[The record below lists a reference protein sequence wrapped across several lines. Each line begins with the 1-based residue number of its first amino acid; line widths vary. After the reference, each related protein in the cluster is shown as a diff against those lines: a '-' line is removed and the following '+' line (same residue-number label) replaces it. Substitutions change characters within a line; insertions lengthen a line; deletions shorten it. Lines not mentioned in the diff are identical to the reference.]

1 MKGDGGDFQG
11 AGWLHPS
18 SGVISIVRSREGP
31 QAIMAQEGLNLLK
44 CSEWVSFLSIPA
56 H

>member
-18 SGVISIVRSREGP
+18 SGVISIVRPREGP
-31 QAIMAQEGLNLLK
+31 QAIMAQGLSLLK
-44 CSEWVSFLSIPA
+44 CSEWVIFSGIPA

>member
-1 MKGDGGDFQG
+1 MKGNGGDFQG

-18 SGVISIVRSREGP
+18 SGVISIVRPREGP
-31 QAIMAQEGLNLLK
+31 QAIMAQGLNLLT
-44 CSEWVSFLSIPA
+44 CSEPVIFLSIPT